1 MHNSTS
7 NQPNE
12 SKAQTAAN
20 VNRRLMF
27 DDFVFYPLEQRLT
40 YHGETCPLEPKM
52 LQLLMLLIDARPAV
66 LSKQLL
72 MERLW
77 PDAVV
82 SDWSL
87 ARLVSDTRKLIDN
100 DQQRSLIKTV
110 RGKGFCFDSQVDE
123 IIEAYPANDD
133 SSVAKSAGGSADV
146 VNSTN
151 SGYRLRRLFGFMV
164 VAIIVVLLAFN
175 RFTPTNV
182 PTSLNHDSQQH
193 RLEVMF
199 EIQKN
204 LRLTKT
210 AYLTQVRRRQELKAS
225 LIKKIPEPTPLTS
238 EKRIQLHY
246 ANLSNNE
253 RFIFD
258 QIRALTEGPIYQGN
272 TAILKL
278 LDEHPEVYREI
289 ELFVTLYNHLN
300 IWKNKYHRVFE
311 NRPEMAFVFVGEED
325 GLPFPSEID
334 GLVDDWVA
342 ENNLISE

>member
-1 MHNSTS
+1 MHESTS
-7 NQPNE
+7 NQSNE
-12 SKAQTAAN
+12 SKAQTSTK

-27 DDFVFYPLEQRLT
+27 DEFVFYPSEQRLT
-40 YHGETCPLEPKM
+40 YKGKPCPLEPKM
-52 LQLLMLLIDARPAV
+52 LQLLILLIDARPAV

-87 ARLVSDTRKLIDN
+87 ARLVSDTRKLVDI
-100 DQQRSLIKTV
+100 DQQQSLIKTV

-133 SSVAKSAGGSADV
+133 RSVGKSGDVGVSEIVHSSNTK
-146 VNSTN
+146 NQ
-151 SGYRLRRLFGFMV
+151 LWRLFGS
-164 VAIIVVLLAFN
+164 IVVIMVIVLSVHRSFN
-175 RFTPTNV
+175 LTNEPV
-182 PTSLNHDSQQH
+182 NINHDSQQH

-210 AYLTQVRRRQELKAS
+210 AYLTQVRRRQELKTS

-246 ANLSNNE
+246 ANLSNDE

-272 TAILKL
+272 AAILKL
-278 LDEHPEVYREI
+278 LDEHPEIYREI
-289 ELFVTLYNHLN
+289 ELFAILYNHLN

-334 GLVDDWVA
+334 GLVNDWVTK
-342 ENNLISE
+342 NSL